1 MDYTPTNP
9 TPLSPSDYAGVS
21 QAASDLRRH
30 STDDSLTSFAA
41 TQPQTVKAAAV
52 EKAKNFRSYAGEK
65 ATAIK
70 EEAGVKLQQGKEKAK
85 EIHVNAEEYVREHPT
100 KSVLGAVGVG
110 ILIGLIMRR

>member
-21 QAASDLRRH
+21 QAASDLRSH
-30 STDDSLTSFAA
+30 SADAVTSFAA

-52 EKAKNFRSYAGEK
+52 EKAKNLRNYAGEK
-65 ATAIK
+65 ATALK
-70 EEAGVKLQQGKEKAK
+70 EEATVKLQQGKEKAK
-85 EIHVNAEEYVREHPT
+85 ELHNNAEDYVREHPT